1 MIHNANVDFVYSW
14 MYIFQVDI
22 ETTCWIGGVAGKGTY
37 VMQISRSSMS
47 LLVPRGLCPASKL
60 DGNFAKAVQIRLK
73 VPSSVYVCKS
83 FNICPSSTQ
92 CGKLPP
98 GLWFWEAL
106 SHGFKKLKFQIL
118 TIFSQKSLYC
128 INNLCVKT
136 KKSHCTVLLCPKG
149 TCM

>member
-1 MIHNANVDFVYSW
+1 MAGYFFLKDSLMIHNANVDFVYSW

-73 VPSSVYVCKS
+73 VPSSVYVHKS
-83 FNICPSSTQ
+83 FLISVQ
-92 CGKLPP
+92 
-98 GLWFWEAL
+98 AL
-106 SHGFKKLKFQIL
+106 SNSIVVF
-118 TIFSQKSLYC
+118 TSTNTRS
-128 INNLCVKT
+128 
-136 KKSHCTVLLCPKG
+136 
-149 TCM
+149 